1 MRPRPARG
9 VAYLGGVTERPGGDG
24 RNSAR
29 RRPTLV
35 VLSGL
40 PGSGKT
46 TLARELATRMG
57 AVHVRID
64 TIEAALASSGIVA
77 AAGGWDAAPDTGYRV
92 AYAVTRDL
100 LAAGHDVVADSVN
113 PLAVTRRAWAEVAD
127 GTGSRHL
134 DVEVVCSDR
143 EIHRRRV
150 EERTSDLDGMTVPTW
165 EQVEARH
172 YEPWDANVLRVD
184 TTHGVAE
191 GVRAIVDRLSQGS

>member
-1 MRPRPARG
+1 M
-9 VAYLGGVTERPGGDG
+9 
-24 RNSAR
+24 
-29 RRPTLV
+29 LV

-46 TLARELATRMG
+46 TLARELATRTG

-64 TIEAALASSGIVA
+64 TIEAALVSSGIVA
-77 AAGGWDAAPDTGYRV
+77 AAGGWDAAPEAGYRV
-92 AYAVTRDL
+92 AYAVVRDL
-100 LAAGHDVVADSVN
+100 LAAGRDVVADSVN

-127 GTGSRHL
+127 ATGSRHL

-165 EQVEARH
+165 EQVEARR
-172 YEPWDANVLRVD
+172 YEAWEAGVLRVD
-184 TTHGVAE
+184 TTDGVAE
-191 GVRAIVDRLSQGS
+191 GVRAIVGRLTADS

>member
-1 MRPRPARG
+1 
-9 VAYLGGVTERPGGDG
+9 VTEGPKG
-24 RNSAR
+24 RRGAQ
-29 RRPTLV
+29 TLV

-46 TLARELATRMG
+46 TLARDLANRMG

-77 AAGGWDAAPDTGYRV
+77 AAGGWGAAPDAGYRV

-113 PLAVTRRAWAEVAD
+113 PLVVTRRAWADVAD
-127 GTGSRHL
+127 SAGSRHL

-143 EIHRRRV
+143 DIHRRRV
-150 EERTSDLDGMTVPTW
+150 EGRTSDLDGMTVPTW
-165 EQVEARH
+165 EQVEARR

-184 TTHGVAE
+184 TRDGVAD
-191 GVRAIVDRLSQGS
+191 GVRAIVGHLTADS

>member
-1 MRPRPARG
+1 MPPRPARG
-9 VAYLGGVTERPGGDG
+9 AAYLGGVTERAGADG
-24 RNSAR
+24 RDPGSG
-29 RRPTLV
+29 RPMLV

-46 TLARELATRMG
+46 TLARELATRTG

-64 TIEAALASSGIVA
+64 TIEAALVSSGIVA
-77 AAGGWDAAPDTGYRV
+77 AAGGWDAAPEAGYRV
-92 AYAVTRDL
+92 AYAVVRDL
-100 LAAGHDVVADSVN
+100 LAAGRDVVADSVN

-127 GTGSRHL
+127 ATGSRHL

-165 EQVEARH
+165 EQVEARR
-172 YEPWDANVLRVD
+172 YEAWEAGVLRVD
-184 TTHGVAE
+184 TTDGVAE
-191 GVRAIVDRLSQGS
+191 GVRAIVGRLTADS